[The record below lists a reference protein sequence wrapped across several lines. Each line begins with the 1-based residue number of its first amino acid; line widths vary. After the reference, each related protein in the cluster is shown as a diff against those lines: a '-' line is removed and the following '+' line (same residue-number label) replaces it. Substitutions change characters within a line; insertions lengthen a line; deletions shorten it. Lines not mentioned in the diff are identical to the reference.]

1 MPEKMTMLLLAYKNQ
16 CNLSP
21 TLSIG
26 EGACRYKK
34 AQEV

>member
-16 CNLSP
+16 CNLSM
-21 TLSIG
+21 G